1 MKHEVLGFLSAGLLI
16 ASCGGKAELSE
27 SSAGSAGDAGSGGTT
42 GGSGGATGGSGG
54 ATSGGSGGPAGTGGQ
69 ATGGSGGT
77 TIAPPPDQSILFE
90 VSNENYAWG
99 ATLQGIFI
107 TVEGDVFSYDFY
119 EGNPSGE
126 MPPPAFQ
133 HMTEEELR
141 KRWGAIKGPI
151 AKVPVD
157 DLLTWHASL
166 GSIAQGI
173 LLRDWVCADAGDRT
187 YLGYLY
193 DPSTKQYSRVVAGVD
208 GDLPARNLALEADG
222 LVAWLADVLGSGRY
236 CEFQGVECTGASCN
250 TPSPACEPGQVPSV
264 VNGCWGACV
273 PVNRC
278 LQVHDCS
285 SCGGPVCATSGAQT
299 YHCLFNYCAGPPCQ
313 CPTNPCGG
321 GADVCSG
328 NFSEIRC
335 TAF

>member
-1 MKHEVLGFLSAGLLI
+1 MHEVLGVLGVGLLL

-27 SSAGSAGDAGSGGTT
+27 SNAGSAGDA
-42 GGSGGATGGSGG
+42 GSGGATGGSGG
-54 ATSGGSGGPAGTGGQ
+54 AIAGGSGGTAGTSGTGGQ
-69 ATGGSGGT
+69 ATGGTGGT
-77 TIAPPPDQSILFE
+77 TIVPPPDQAILFE

-99 ATLQGIFI
+99 ATLDGFFI
-107 TVEGDVFSYDFY
+107 TVEGDVFVYDFY
-119 EGNPSGE
+119 AGNPSGE
-126 MPPPAFQ
+126 MPPYAAQ
-133 HMTEEELR
+133 HMTEQELR
-141 KRWGAIKGPI
+141 ERWGTVTPGPV

-157 DLLTWHASL
+157 ELLTWHASL

-193 DPSTKQYSRVVAGVD
+193 DPATKLYSRVVAGVD
-208 GDLPARNLALEADG
+208 GDLAARNLAAEAEG
-222 LVAWLADVLGSGRY
+222 LVAWLADVAGIDRY
-236 CEFQGVECTGASCN
+236 CVFQGVECTGAMCN

-264 VNGCWGACV
+264 VNGCWGDCV
-273 PVNRC
+273 PASRC
-278 LQVHDCS
+278 LQVDDCS
-285 SCGGPVCATSGAQT
+285 WCGGQVCATSGAQT
-299 YHCLFNYCAGPPCQ
+299 YHCPFNYCAGPPCQ

-321 GADVCSG
+321 GEDVCSG